1 MKKCLGILLLLP
13 LLLSCNMVH
22 RMADSAAELFGD
34 EVVARV
40 GEHKLHR
47 SDLEAYIPAG
57 VSAEDSLALALQY
70 INTWA
75 EDLLFLEMAD
85 NQLSKDEKD
94 VSKELEEYRRTLLK
108 YRYEESYINARLDTL
123 ISSEEIKAYYAANP
137 EKFILERPIL
147 KVRYMIIPADSR
159 QLKTL
164 RSKMSSSNGDEVMEV
179 DSLAVTAALRYVD
192 SSDSWM
198 DVITL
203 AREFGTDY
211 PSVVKAIKGAFIELP
226 DEESGNLRLAYIT
239 DLVREGHTAPLDYCE
254 DRIRDIILS
263 ARKHALVSSL
273 ERSLLEDARNKDKF
287 VIY

>member
-1 MKKCLGILLLLP
+1 MLLA
-13 LLLSCNMVH
+13 CNMVH

-47 SDLEAYIPAG
+47 SDLESYIPAG

-70 INTWA
+70 INSWA

-85 NQLSKDEKD
+85 NQLSKEEKD
-94 VSKELEEYRRTLLK
+94 VSKELEEYRRTL
-108 YRYEESYINARLDTL
+108 NARLDTL
-123 ISSEEIKAYYAANP
+123 ISAEEIKAYYAANP

-192 SSDSWM
+192 SSDNWM

-211 PSVVKAIKGAFIELP
+211 PTVVKAIKGSFIELP
-226 DEESGNLRLAYIT
+226 DEESGNLRLAYIA
-239 DLVREGHTAPLDYCE
+239 DLVREGHTAPLDYSE

>member
-1 MKKCLGILLLLP
+1 MKKCIGILLLLP
-13 LLLSCNMVH
+13 LLFSCRMVH

-57 VSAEDSLALALQY
+57 VSPEDSLGLALQF
-70 INTWA
+70 INSWA

-85 NQLSKDEKD
+85 TQLSKEEKD

-123 ISSEEIKAYYAANP
+123 ISQEEVKAYYAANP
-137 EKFILERPIL
+137 DKFILERPVL
-147 KVRYMIIPADSR
+147 KVRYIIIPADSR
-159 QLKTL
+159 QLKTI
-164 RSKMSSSNGDEVMEV
+164 RSKMSSNNVEDVMEV
-179 DSLAVTAALRYVD
+179 DSLAVTIALRYVD
-192 SSDSWM
+192 SSDNWM

-211 PSVVKAIKGAFIELP
+211 PSVVKAIKGSFIEMP
-226 DEESGNLRLAYIT
+226 DEESGNLRLAYIV

-254 DRIRDIILS
+254 DHIRDIILS
-263 ARKHALVSSL
+263 VRKHALVTSL
-273 ERSLLEDARNKDKF
+273 ERSLLEDARNKEKF